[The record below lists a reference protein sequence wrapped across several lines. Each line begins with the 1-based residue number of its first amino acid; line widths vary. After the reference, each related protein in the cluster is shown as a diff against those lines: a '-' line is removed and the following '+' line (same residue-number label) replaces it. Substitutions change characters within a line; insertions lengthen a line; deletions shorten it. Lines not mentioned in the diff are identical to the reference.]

1 MDERPETTRSQ
12 AATHKL
18 IAERAGV
25 HPSTVSRILRRQET
39 PRRADFAATAARV
52 REIAESL
59 GYRPDLTA
67 ASLRTRRT
75 HVFGVLLPQLHDVVL
90 ATILSGVDAEA
101 FGLGYQTI
109 VTNTFG
115 DEQRRRERFEM
126 LLSRRVDGVVIGDAT
141 LDEATF
147 HELETSD
154 TPAVLVNHRREG
166 MVCVTGGDEHGGRLV
181 GEHLAAEGHTDVG
194 IIAGP
199 SYPVVRERVQGCL
212 HALED
217 AGAPVARHRIVGS
230 SFDADGG
237 RAATEQLLASGT
249 APTAIFAVNDS
260 AAIGAMGCLRDH
272 GLQVGRDVAVVGYND
287 IAIGKD
293 LPIPLSSVHAPLRKM
308 GETAAALLVDLV
320 EGADPG
326 SVDLLPTLEVRESSL
341 TRGR

>member
-1 MDERPETTRSQ
+1 MDQRPETSKAQ

-25 HPSTVSRILRRQET
+25 HPSTVSRILRRPET
-39 PRRADFAATAARV
+39 PQRADFAATAARV

-59 GYRPDLTA
+59 GYRPDLAA

-115 DEQRRRERFEM
+115 DEKRRRERFEM

-141 LDEATF
+141 LDETTF

-154 TPAVLVNHRREG
+154 TPAVLVNHRRDG

-181 GEHLAAEGHTDVG
+181 GQHLAEQGHVDVG

-199 SYPVVRERVQGCL
+199 PYPVVRERVRGCL
-212 HALED
+212 QALEA
-217 AGAPVARHRIVGS
+217 AGVKVSRNRVINS

-237 RAATEQLLASGT
+237 RAATEQMLASGS
-249 APTAIFAVNDS
+249 APTALFAVNDS

-272 GLQVGRDVAVVGYND
+272 GLQVGRDVALVGYND
-287 IAIGKD
+287 IAIARD

-320 EGADPG
+320 EGGNPE
-326 SVDLLPTLEVRESSL
+326 SVDLRPTLEVRDSSL
-341 TRGR
+341 RRSW